1 MNLIGVFFFLFFRYK
16 LQFPFNEFTANNRGV
31 ALFKNGESEYDIETL
46 LAMILW
52 SAKKTTEA
60 YAEQSV
66 KVRVNACV
74 AYKHPALPMCPTMRG
89 SLMTTVKTP

>member
-1 MNLIGVFFFLFFRYK
+1 MNLHRFFKSNLFFRYK
-16 LQFPFNEFTANNRGV
+16 LQFPFNEFTTNNRGV

-66 KVRVNACV
+66 KVRDITCGLITYEKLFLHNLYC
-74 AYKHPALPMCPTMRG
+74 CP
-89 SLMTTVKTP
+89 